1 MELGKDFSSHFKAKN
16 FLGFLSI
23 RNGVFV
29 TSFTQLLFG
38 VALYC
43 ILHYLHPSLHGVAW
57 FLLGLHVLVAVLGYV
72 FLCLKLCRF
81 VGALKR
87 SLGFHA
93 TYMVFYAVSMVFV
106 AMIAL
111 DMSELVHFLPKAPQ
125 MHDFSMFQTNTPLIT
140 KFKSPNSK
148 VLFPF
153 NFYKDP
159 FLTNN
164 MPDLSDLGNG
174 KLIAKYSVTE
184 IDLHNPQNP
193 IVSYSGTISNE
204 PFDANSPNGNMDGT
218 TGLPTSAGDAG
229 LDDLD
234 KLKKLLREKLNDSN
248 PTNSTDNNSGPRSD
262 TAYPVGATPSSSPT
276 TATTPDNNPTSSPTS
291 APTATPDKPAS
302 QSGGDKDDS
311 LYDHIPFLPHPGE
324 TEGESEEVSKDEFPP
339 ETNDLSPEGK
349 SEVVVMYKM
358 QKRSV
363 KFAASAFLLV
373 CLIFYMYSFWVA
385 FTFAM
390 NKCTC
395 LDELSAQPDQFTPLV
410 D

>member
-23 RNGVFV
+23 RNGIFV

-57 FLLGLHVLVAVLGYV
+57 FLLGLHVLVAVLG
-72 FLCLKLCRF
+72 F

-93 TYMVFYAVSMVFV
+93 TYMVFYAISMVFV

-125 MHDFSMFQTNTPLIT
+125 MHDFSMFKTSTPLIT

-159 FLTNN
+159 FLTSN

-204 PFDANSPNGNMDGT
+204 PFDANSPNGNMDST

-234 KLKKLLREKLNDSN
+234 KLKKLLREKLDNSN
-248 PTNSTDNNSGPRSD
+248 ATNSNANNNNPASDN
-262 TAYPVGATPSSSPT
+262 TYPVGVTPNSNPA
-276 TATTPDNNPTSSPTS
+276 TATTPDNNSTTPPTSTPTP
-291 APTATPDKPAS
+291 APDKPTAS
-302 QSGGDKDDS
+302 QNSSDKDGS
-311 LYDHIPFLPHPGE
+311 IYDQIPFLPHPGE

-339 ETNDLSPEGK
+339 ETNDLTPEGK

-363 KFAASAFLLV
+363 KFAASSFLLV
-373 CLIFYMYSFWVA
+373 SLIFYMYSFWVA